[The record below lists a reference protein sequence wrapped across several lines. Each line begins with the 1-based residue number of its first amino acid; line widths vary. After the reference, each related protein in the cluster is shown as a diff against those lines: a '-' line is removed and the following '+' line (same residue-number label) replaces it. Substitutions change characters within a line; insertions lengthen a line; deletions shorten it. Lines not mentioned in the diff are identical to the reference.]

1 MFSHICLG
9 TNNLAESIAFYDQVM
24 LVLGVSRQDTGDTYA
39 GYGAEEDRGS
49 YWF

>member
-24 LVLGVSRQDTGDTYA
+24 SVLGVSRQDTGDTYA
-39 GYGAEEDRGS
+39 GYGNQEILEAV
-49 YWF
+49 